1 MVYEIIRSRRRT
13 TALEVTR
20 EGRVLVR
27 APMAMPEKEIARF
40 AAAHVA
46 WLERAQAKVQARQEA
61 YPPLTDSQIA
71 ALRQRAR
78 EVLPGKVAHYAALM
92 GVVPASVKITAARTR
107 FGSCSG
113 KNGLCFSLYLMRYPE
128 AAIDYVVVHE
138 LAHIRHH
145 DHSPAFYAEVSR
157 IMPDYEERIRL
168 LKA

>member
-13 TALEVTR
+13 VALEGTR

-27 APMAMPEKEIARF
+27 APLRMPQSEIEQF
-40 AAAHVA
+40 AAAHAA
-46 WLERAQAKVQARQEA
+46 WLEKAQDR
-61 YPPLTDSQIA
+61 D
-71 ALRQRAR
+71 ALRQRAG

-113 KNGLCFSLYLMRYPE
+113 KNSLCFSLYLMRYPG

-145 DHSPAFYAEVSR
+145 DHSPAFYAEVAR
-157 IMPDYEERIRL
+157 VMPDYKERARL
-168 LKA
+168 LKE

>member
-13 TALEVTR
+13 AALEVTR

-27 APMAMPEKEIARF
+27 APMAMSEAEIARF
-40 AAAHVA
+40 AAAHAA
-46 WLERAQAKVQARQEA
+46 WLERAQARVQARQEA
-61 YPPLTDSQIA
+61 YPPLTDVQIA
-71 ALRQRAR
+71 ALRQRAG

-157 IMPDYEERIRL
+157 IMPDYKERIRL

>member
-13 TALEVTR
+13 AALEVTR

-27 APMAMPEKEIARF
+27 APMAMPEAEIARF
-40 AAAHVA
+40 AAAHAA
-46 WLERAQAKVQARQEA
+46 WLERTQARVQARQEA
-61 YPPLTDSQIA
+61 YPPLTDAQIA
-71 ALRQRAR
+71 ALRQRAG

-157 IMPDYEERIRL
+157 IMPDYKERIRL